1 MERPTAEPNDKK
13 TSDPTPGPPNQP
25 QPDVSSDRGPAAGAS
40 PEAGRRGKLDPLE
53 IREIENLED
62 DAKSG

>member
-13 TSDPTPGPPNQP
+13 NSDPTPNQP
-25 QPDVSSDRGPAAGAS
+25 EPDVSSDRVPAADTP
-40 PEAGRRGKLDPLE
+40 PEAGRRGKSAPLD

-62 DAKSG
+62 DAKGG

>member
-13 TSDPTPGPPNQP
+13 TSDPTPGPPDQP
-25 QPDVSSDRGPAAGAS
+25 EPDVSSDRVPAAGTP
-40 PEAGRRGKLDPLE
+40 PEAGRRGKSAPLE

-62 DAKSG
+62 DAKGG

>member
-13 TSDPTPGPPNQP
+13 NSDPTPGPPDQP
-25 QPDVSSDRGPAAGAS
+25 APDVNSDRVPAADTS
-40 PEAGRRGKLDPLE
+40 TEAGRHEKSAPLE

-62 DAKSG
+62 DAKGG